1 MKAYNGRSDWHC
13 FSYQYAELAHQERW
27 TSKQKKKNLFYFLE
41 EGALKYAIRNKRSSY
56 KSLMRKLEHQY
67 DKTLDSDTAATPYQE
82 LRQNSDEDLGGFYD
96 RVMSRA

>member
-1 MKAYNGRSDWHC
+1 MPKMKAYNGRSDWHC

-56 KSLMRKLEHQY
+56 KSLMRKLENRY
-67 DKTLDSDTAATPYQE
+67 DKTLDSDTAQSLVDAVQKA
-82 LRQNSDEDLGGFYD
+82 LDEKAAGAGQ
-96 RVMSRA
+96 S